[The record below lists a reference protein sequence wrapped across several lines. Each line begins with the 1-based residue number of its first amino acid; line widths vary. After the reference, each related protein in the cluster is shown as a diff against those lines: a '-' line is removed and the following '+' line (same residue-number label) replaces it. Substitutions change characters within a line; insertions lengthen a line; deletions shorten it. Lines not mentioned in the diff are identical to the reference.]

1 MREFIV
7 FGKYEEFSCFPNAG
21 RRRMDR
27 ITDALLLLEALG
39 CGLMAGLY
47 FAFSAFVMSA
57 LGRIEPAAGI
67 AAMNSINRVILRS
80 TFMPLFFGTTVLAL
94 VLGILAALQWE
105 GPRSASILAG
115 AVLYLGGMFACT
127 MAFNVPLN
135 NALQGA
141 GPEQGRVWERYLRDW
156 TRWNHVR
163 TVASLVAT
171 ALFVIALAY
180 R

>member
-1 MREFIV
+1 
-7 FGKYEEFSCFPNAG
+7 
-21 RRRMDR
+21 MDW

-80 TFMPLFFGTTVLAL
+80 SFMPLFFGTTVVAL
-94 VLGILAALQWE
+94 VLAVLTVLQWE
-105 GPRSASILAG
+105 GSRSAAILTG
-115 AVLYLGGMFACT
+115 AVLYLAGMFACT

-135 NALQGA
+135 NALQA
-141 GPEQGRVWERYLRDW
+141 GGPGQGEVWERYLRDW

-163 TVASLVAT
+163 TVASIVAT
-171 ALFVIALAY
+171 TLFVIAIAS